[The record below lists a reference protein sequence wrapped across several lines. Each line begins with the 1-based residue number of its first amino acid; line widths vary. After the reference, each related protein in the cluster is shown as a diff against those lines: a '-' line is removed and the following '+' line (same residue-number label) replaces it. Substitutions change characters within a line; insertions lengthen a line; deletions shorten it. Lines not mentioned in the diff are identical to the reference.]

1 MNEFWRK
8 TVHMVFGLLITLLI
22 YIVPKEST
30 LLILGVGLL
39 VGLWFIDLEMRKIRV
54 PLIHQLLFHLER
66 PGVFPGKGA
75 FYFVFTALVTL
86 IIFPSSVAAQGILI
100 LSVLDGMA
108 TILGLR
114 YGRIRI
120 MNHKSIEG
128 SFGAILVTFIVLLFF
143 VDPVKAAVLSV
154 VAGIVELG
162 SPIDDNL
169 LLPLVVD
176 LLVVM
181 VPW

>member
-108 TILGLR
+108 TLLGLR
-114 YGRIRI
+114 YGSIRI